1 MLEGLSRWLFMKP
14 VEPLGSLD
22 PNAIAQSPASDGEQP
37 STSHSDPTS
46 PAAAPDGG
54 PVDDTP
60 TEANR
65 FRPRVG
71 LALGGGAAR
80 GWGHIGVL
88 KALEEVGIRPDIV
101 TGTSIGAVVG
111 GCYLAGKLDD
121 LEHFALGLTRRRL
134 LGLMDFSFGGSGLIS
149 GGKLMRVLEKD
160 LGHIA
165 IEDLKGAFTS
175 VATELGTGHEIW
187 LRSGSLVEAMRA
199 SYALPGIFQPVQ
211 IGGRWLVDGA
221 LVNPIPVSVCRALG
235 ARVVIAVNLNTDVFG
250 RGTTVVHAMPPAP
263 SNGLPEAEA
272 ELETPSTGGSIG
284 RMLKRQILGRG
295 DGLPGISGVM
305 MEAFNIIQ
313 DRIGRSRLAGDPP
326 DVTIGPRLGHIG
338 LFDFH
343 RAQEAIDIGY
353 ETGRRS
359 CEEVTDYINAL
370 A

>member
-14 VEPLGSLD
+14 VEPIDTIDADALATASESMSGAAARHLDDLGNE
-22 PNAIAQSPASDGEQP
+22 PPSPKAP
-37 STSHSDPTS
+37 VSDPFDLEET
-46 PAAAPDGG
+46 AK
-54 PVDDTP
+54 
-60 TEANR
+60 
-65 FRPRVG
+65 FRPRIG

-80 GWGHIGVL
+80 GWGHIGVI
-88 KALEEVGIRPDIV
+88 KALVEAGIRPDIV
-101 TGTSIGAVVG
+101 SGTSIGAVVG

-121 LEHFALGLTRRRL
+121 LEGFALGLTRRRL
-134 LGLMDFSFGGSGLIS
+134 LGLMDFSLGGSGLIS
-149 GGKLMRVLEKD
+149 GGRLMRVLEKD

-263 SNGLPEAEA
+263 SNDLPEAE
-272 ELETPSTGGSIG
+272 TDIPDVGNKIG
-284 RMLKRQILGRG
+284 RILRRQLLGRN

-343 RAQEAIDIGY
+343 RAEEAIAIGY
-353 ETGRRS
+353 DHGRRAQRD
-359 CEEVTDYINAL
+359 VADYIAAL
-370 A
+370 T